1 MRNLAAS
8 LYSSPIVHLLQ
19 KTESYTYIKFP
30 HKLIRR
36 SSTFWVLRG
45 TLARLRNAYASV
57 TVENPTA
64 TAQAGAAIL
73 VAQDKES
80 DDCRTTV
87 VRMGTV
93 L

>member
-1 MRNLAAS
+1 M
-8 LYSSPIVHLLQ
+8 
-19 KTESYTYIKFP
+19 
-30 HKLIRR
+30 
-36 SSTFWVLRG
+36 LRG

-87 VRMGTV
+87 VRMSTV